1 MTQWVDVACRH
12 KLQRGRAFEGAEI
25 LIAQCRPVVVF
36 GGFNGAALLRARRFG
51 FSSVLGS
58 DFIWLQ
64 RGRAFEGAEM
74 GQGADSQKSGNGAS
88 TGPRF

>member
-36 GGFNGAALLRARRFG
+36 GGFNGAALLRARR
-51 FSSVLGS
+51 L
-58 DFIWLQ
+58 
-64 RGRAFEGAEM
+64 RAGRFRLDDERE
-74 GQGADSQKSGNGAS
+74 AS

>member
-36 GGFNGAALLRARRFG
+36 GGFNGAALLRARR
-51 FSSVLGS
+51 L
-58 DFIWLQ
+58 
-64 RGRAFEGAEM
+64 RAGRIRLDDERE
-74 GQGADSQKSGNGAS
+74 AS